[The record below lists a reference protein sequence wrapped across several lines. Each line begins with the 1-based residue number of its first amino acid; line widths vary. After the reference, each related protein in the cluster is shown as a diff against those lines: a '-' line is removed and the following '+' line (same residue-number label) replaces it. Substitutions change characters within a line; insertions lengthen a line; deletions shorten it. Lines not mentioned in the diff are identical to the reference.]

1 MVVKRSGIGNGGI
14 MKRIATHILMIV
26 AAGILS
32 IGCASNHLNEISLP
46 REFHFKVAVNPCTKA
61 VQEDDIL
68 MHPADVPF
76 GVWSL
81 EEGGS
86 IYLDNEKVIC
96 AGEDNWVPLVNRIWD
111 ADVDEMNFLAYSP
124 YGRACYDKECGICFQ
139 SYDIEEDYDLMYSH
153 PLLHQKKDSSQEII
167 HISLDRALALV
178 KLRVRVAV
186 PDYVRIVVKNVC
198 IDGIMGKG
206 DFHSLPEPEWSNLSD
221 GRSIC
226 FFEGHEELSG
236 DIMLACEDLYML
248 PQVSDLRVNL
258 LCDII
263 SGEYVLRDQV
273 LSQDFYVSWKPGRIS
288 SYIVKIDGNL
298 DIAVDKDK
306 E

>member
-1 MVVKRSGIGNGGI
+1 

-32 IGCASNHLNEISLP
+32 IGCASNHLNEVKLP

-76 GVWSL
+76 GVWSF
-81 EEGGS
+81 EQGGFL
-86 IYLDNEKVIC
+86 YLDNEKVIC

-124 YGRACYDKECGICFQ
+124 YGRACYDKERGICFQ

-178 KLRVRVAV
+178 KLRIRVAV

-206 DFHSLPEPEWSNLSD
+206 DFHS
-221 GRSIC
+221 
-226 FFEGHEELSG
+226 
-236 DIMLACEDLYML
+236 L

-298 DIAVDKDK
+298 DIAVDKDN